1 MLNNFVISRFRDF
14 VIELHPL
21 ASVSPSLRGEDLRH
35 PKPETR
41 NVKHFS
47 WFLVIALVA
56 LLASFASAQQ
66 QKNIKIK
73 RTEVPA
79 ANGPIAIRGGKLLTI
94 THGVIENGTVVM
106 ENGKI
111 TAVGP
116 AGSTA
121 IPRGATVVDAAGM
134 TVYPGLIDSE
144 TNLGLVEVEA
154 DRMSNDINEPSDE
167 IMPHMHV
174 ADAFR
179 AETQRI
185 PVVRVNGIT
194 NAIVAP
200 GTEDTLPGQDIF
212 IQLDGKDR
220 DEMIL
225 GKDVALPMNFSG
237 EQRRL
242 GRSFDQRKFPSTRM
256 GLASQLR
263 QTFMDAQ
270 DYEAKQQ
277 AAANKKSDSGKGSSE
292 PPKRDLKLEALL
304 PYLHGQKPVVI
315 GARDANDVE
324 NAMRLAK
331 EFNLKVVLN
340 HLTHTQR
347 ILDEI
352 ASWHVPV
359 IVGPI
364 YDFPRA
370 DERYDAVYSLP
381 AELYKRGVKIAFAT
395 YNVGFNRN
403 LPYAAGYAV
412 AYGLPYDEALKAIT
426 INPAEI
432 WGVADKLGSLDVG
445 KTANVVIA
453 NGDPLDVKT
462 DVKQVFINGRKIS
475 MENRQTRLRDEYG
488 GVPPAAGHSR

>member
-1 MLNNFVISRFRDF
+1 MKRLLLWIAGFLFISSFLF
-14 VIELHPL
+14 AQ
-21 ASVSPSLRGEDLRH
+21 ASRQ
-35 PKPETR
+35 KTR
-41 NVKHFS
+41 MATSQVE
-47 WFLVIALVA
+47 A
-56 LLASFASAQQ
+56 
-66 QKNIKIK
+66 
-73 RTEVPA
+73 T
-79 ANGPIAIRGGKLLTI
+79 GPIAIRGGKVLTI
-94 THGVIENGTVVM
+94 THGVIENGVVVM

-111 TAVGP
+111 TAVG
-116 AGSTA
+116 AASTA
-121 IPRGATVVDAAGM
+121 IPRSATVIDATGM

-154 DRMSNDINEPSDE
+154 DQNGNDLNEPSDE

-174 ADAFR
+174 ADAFHS
-179 AETQRI
+179 ETQRI

-200 GTEDTLPGQDIF
+200 GAQNSLPGQDIF

-220 DEMIL
+220 DQMIVVP
-225 GKDVALPMNFSG
+225 DIALPLNFSAA
-237 EQRRL
+237 QRRRAMP
-242 GRSFDQRKFPSTRM
+242 GQGGGGGGARFPSTRM
-256 GLASQLR
+256 GLAAQLR
-263 QTFMDAQ
+263 QTLIDAQ
-270 DYEAKQQ
+270 DYEAKLQSP
-277 AAANKKSDSGKGSSE
+277 ARPSDSNKPAGGRGGSDRQ
-292 PPKRDLKLEALL
+292 KRDLKLEALL

-315 GARDANDVE
+315 GAEDGYDVE
-324 NAMRLAK
+324 NAMRLAR

-340 HLTHTQR
+340 HVTHSQD

-352 ASWHVPV
+352 ASWKVPV

-381 AELYKRGVKIAFAT
+381 GELYKRGVKIAFAS
-395 YNVGFNRN
+395 YHVEHNRN

-412 AYGLPYDEALKAIT
+412 AFGLPYDEALKAVT

-462 DVKQVFINGRKIS
+462 DVKQVFIEGRKIP

-488 GVPPAAGHSR
+488 GIPSAR